1 LPIECLRGAPPTPH
15 AYARET
21 RGVKFEVRRL
31 LGAGVSLALH
41 VCVLAPWWLAADGA
55 GFAAMDTEQEAYA
68 DVQVVAA
75 APGVAAT
82 PSTAVQP
89 AFGQRPSVKPF
100 QSGVAAEQTANRLP
114 APTYYGPLEVDKD
127 ALPYSAPDPDLLADV
142 AVSGLPI
149 RIRLYIDASG
159 VVAGIDA
166 LQALADDQQALERIE
181 RMLRGTRFMPA
192 RLGGKDVNSYQ
203 DLEFHIG
210 PELNNPP
217 G

>member
-1 LPIECLRGAPPTPH
+1 
-15 AYARET
+15 
-21 RGVKFEVRRL
+21 VKPDMRRL

-41 VCVLAPWWLAADGA
+41 VCVLMLWRHAADAA
-55 GFAAMDTEQEAYA
+55 GLVATDAGQETGV

-75 APGVAAT
+75 APGVARI
-82 PSTAVQP
+82 PSTAPKPEYGEQQS
-89 AFGQRPSVKPF
+89 AKPF
-100 QSGVAAEQTANRLP
+100 QAGVAAEQTAYRLP
-114 APTYYGPLEVDKD
+114 APAYYGPLEVDKD

-159 VVAGIDA
+159 VVTGVDT

-181 RMLRGTRFMPA
+181 RMLRSTRFMPA
-192 RLGGKDVNSYQ
+192 RLGGTDVNSYQ

-210 PELNNPP
+210 PELNNSP

>member
-1 LPIECLRGAPPTPH
+1 
-15 AYARET
+15 
-21 RGVKFEVRRL
+21 VKPDMRRL

-41 VCVLAPWWLAADGA
+41 VCVLMLWRHAADAA
-55 GFAAMDTEQEAYA
+55 GIVATDAGQETGV
-68 DVQVVAA
+68 DVQVIAA
-75 APGVAAT
+75 APGVARIA
-82 PSTAVQP
+82 STAPKP
-89 AFGQRPSVKPF
+89 AYGEQQSAKPF
-100 QSGVAAEQTANRLP
+100 QAGVVDEQTAYRLP
-114 APTYYGPLEVDKD
+114 EPTYYGSQEVDKD

-149 RIRLYIDASG
+149 RLRLYIDASG
-159 VVAGIDA
+159 VVTGVDT

-192 RLGGKDVNSYQ
+192 RLGGTDVNSYQ